1 MPTFSDLS
9 LDLPFG
15 GRYELLSVGSDSS
28 SFVVNTGLFIDA
40 PRAPRITKITTP
52 SDVSSSSF
60 VLSVSGEY
68 LPSGETFTVTL
79 TSGHTFE
86 ISFSSDMSG
95 TSSAIP
101 IGGSEDVEYD
111 SSYTIQSIIRK
122 LNENENEHILFPSTP
137 FKTPLGP
144 TLSFV
149 SCVFHSS
156 NPNILNLTLTSARM
170 PSEDFTLTL
179 KTTELPVETVHLVVS
194 SAVVSTG
201 FILVEVY
208 KKTKTLKYV
217 AKYSIAGMKSSSV
230 TAVVLASPFRTP
242 CNKPKLPLH

>member
-1 MPTFSDLS
+1 
-9 LDLPFG
+9 
-15 GRYELLSVGSDSS
+15 
-28 SFVVNTGLFIDA
+28 
-40 PRAPRITKITTP
+40 
-52 SDVSSSSF
+52 
-60 VLSVSGEY
+60 
-68 LPSGETFTVTL
+68 
-79 TSGHTFE
+79 
-86 ISFSSDMSG
+86 MSG

-208 KKTKTLKYV
+208 KKTNTLKYGRE
-217 AKYSIAGMKSSSV
+217 YSIAGMKSSSV

-242 CNKPKLPLH
+242 SEPIRITSAECSLGGEQQKSAVVTLTGVKLGGGNAFNVTVQKMVESTLIGDGIVLSGILAIDSSSPTHTG